1 MTKVWK
7 IVVAMVLVCGLALA
21 GMTIRTQTSAGKDEV
36 KNPNQFR
43 AVWVS
48 TVYRLDYPSKATT
61 DPAVLKADADR
72 ILQTCADMGM
82 TAVILQVRPSADA
95 LYPSSYYPW
104 SAALTPWPTG
114 WSRPTPWG
122 WSFTPGSTPSG

>member
-7 IVVAMVLVCGLALA
+7 FGMAIVLVCALALA
-21 GMTIRTQTSAGKDEV
+21 GMAIRTQTSAGKNEV
-36 KNPNQFR
+36 KNPDQFR

-61 DPAVLKADADR
+61 DPAVLKADADK
-72 ILQTCADMGM
+72 ILQTCADMGRQ
-82 TAVILQVRPSADA
+82 TALI
-95 LYPSSYYPW
+95 
-104 SAALTPWPTG
+104 PWPTG
-114 WSRPTPWG
+114 WRRPMRWG